1 MNIGF
6 HFGALSDSVTDQLKK
21 QKVSFDSDK
30 AKQFDKMA
38 DALTT
43 LHIGG
48 IITDS
53 IRHKCNEKLHAKI
66 VKHVCE
72 KNGLKPV
79 KTFTR

>member
-1 MNIGF
+1 MNIGL
-6 HFGALSDSVTDQLKK
+6 HFGALSDSVTDQLK
-21 QKVSFDSDK
+21 QQNVNFDISK

-43 LHIGG
+43 LHLGG
-48 IITDS
+48 ILTDS
-53 IRHKCNEKLHAKI
+53 MRHKCNAKLHAKI

-79 KTFTR
+79 KTLTR